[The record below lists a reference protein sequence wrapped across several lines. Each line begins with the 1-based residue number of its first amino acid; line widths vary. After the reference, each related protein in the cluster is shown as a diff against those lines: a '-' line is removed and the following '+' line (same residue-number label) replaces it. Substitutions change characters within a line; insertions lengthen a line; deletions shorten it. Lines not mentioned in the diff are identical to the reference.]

1 MSESILSVEGINVKL
16 GLGNASMRVPGDDN
30 VHQLEALSPT
40 RFVDPDS
47 ESMPLTQLEFH
58 RDARGKVRAVSVESG
73 DYRAYY
79 RRQ

>member
-1 MSESILSVEGINVKL
+1 VQQVY
-16 GLGNASMRVPGDDN
+16 VD
-30 VHQLEALSPT
+30 QLEALSPT

-47 ESMPLTQLEFH
+47 ESIPLMQLEFH
-58 RDARGKVRAVSVESG
+58 RDAHGKVRAVGVESG

>member
-1 MSESILSVEGINVKL
+1 MSRGK
-16 GLGNASMRVPGDDN
+16 ASMRVPGDDN

-47 ESMPLTQLEFH
+47 DSMPLMQLEFH

-79 RRQ
+79 LCN